1 MHTSIPTYHFI
12 ITHDLL
18 INTKRHFII
27 TDMHMTN
34 RSTQK
39 QHLIVTN
46 MHISLRLEAYRQI
59 NFKDAE
65 KGLVEEGFHPGK
77 LYLQV
82 LNHLWV

>member
-1 MHTSIPTYHFI
+1 MTYLLTQSGTYFI
-12 ITHDLL
+12 IT
-18 INTKRHFII
+18 N
-27 TDMHMTN
+27 MHMTN

-39 QHLIVTN
+39 QYLIVTN
-46 MHISLRLEAYRQI
+46 MHISLRLEACRQI